1 MTSQPVSR
9 QRVLVAGGGVAGVEA
24 VLALR
29 HLAEDSVEIELLT
42 PGADLV
48 VRPLS
53 VRTPFDGPAAPRLP
67 VERLGV
73 PLRLGALARVDPARH
88 EVLTTDGAVMGY
100 DRLVVAVGARAKQ
113 ALDGA
118 LHFHGPRSAGL
129 LENALRHARPEPGRP
144 IAFVV
149 PPGLTW
155 PLPLYEL
162 VLAAAAEADRELC
175 LITPEVRPLELFG
188 PHASDAVA
196 RLLDRAQV
204 EVRTQTIVRGEFDDA
219 LLLEPGGLTAVA
231 AAITLPTLAGPHIAG
246 LPGDRDGFLHVD
258 AFGQVLGAPDVFA
271 AGDAT
276 DGTVKQGGLAA
287 QQADAVAATITGSPH
302 PGEPVLRAMLMT
314 GRHPLYLR
322 TPLARPQ
329 EGIVSSAPLW
339 LPDGKVA
346 GRHLAGFLAGEPEQ
360 LLEDLPAH
368 VSIA

>member
-53 VRTPFDGPAAPRLP
+53 VRTPFDGPARRGCPWSASASPC
-67 VERLGV
+67 GS
-73 PLRLGALARVDPARH
+73 ARSRAWTRRATRSC
-88 EVLTTDGAVMGY
+88 TTDGAVLGY

-162 VLAAAAEADRELC
+162 VLAAAAEAGRELC

-246 LPGDRDGFLHVD
+246 LPSDRNGFLRVD

-276 DGTVKQGGLAA
+276 DGTVKQGGLAT
-287 QQADAVAATITGSPH
+287 QQADAVAAAITGTPH

>member
-1 MTSQPVSR
+1 M
-9 QRVLVAGGGVAGVEA
+9 
-24 VLALR
+24 
-29 HLAEDSVEIELLT
+29 
-42 PGADLV
+42 
-48 VRPLS
+48 RPLS

-88 EVLTTDGAVMGY
+88 EVLTTDGAVIGY

-204 EVRTQTIVRGEFDDA
+204 EVGSTDDRPRRVRRR
-219 LLLEPGGLTAVA
+219 A
-231 AAITLPTLAGPHIAG
+231 AARAGRADGSGRGDHAPHAGGPPHRRASQRPQRLPARRRVRAGPRRARRVRRG
-246 LPGDRDGFLHVD
+246 RRDRRDGQAGRPRRPAGRRGRRRDHRLP
-258 AFGQVLGAPDVFA
+258 APGRAGA
-271 AGDAT
+271 AGDA
-276 DGTVKQGGLAA
+276 DDRPASAVPAHAARPPAGGNRLERAT
-287 QQADAVAATITGSPH
+287 VAAGGQGRRPSPR
-302 PGEPVLRAMLMT
+302 GLFGGRAGAT
-314 GRHPLYLR
+314 
-322 TPLARPQ
+322 
-329 EGIVSSAPLW
+329 
-339 LPDGKVA
+339 A
-346 GRHLAGFLAGEPEQ
+346 GGPA
-360 LLEDLPAH
+360 AH